1 VIGVLLI
8 AELRLYREGL
18 AELLEARDGISVV
31 AAVSN
36 GEEALARIEELRPDV
51 ALVDMAMID
60 NRHAILA
67 LGRRVPAIKIVAV
80 GLSETEHAVLACV
93 EAGIAAYVARDG
105 TVDEVVSAI
114 RRIMD
119 GEATCPP
126 EIVASLFRHVAVLAR
141 QRREPSPADQLTRR
155 ELQIAS
161 LITSGLSNK
170 EIATELQIELSTV
183 KNHVHNLF
191 EKLRIARRTQIPAW
205 FQSASLE
212 LRDLEP
218 PLAERG
224 RRTGFA

>member
-1 VIGVLLI
+1 
-8 AELRLYREGL
+8 
-18 AELLEARDGISVV
+18 
-31 AAVSN
+31 
-36 GEEALARIEELRPDV
+36 
-51 ALVDMAMID
+51 
-60 NRHAILA
+60 
-67 LGRRVPAIKIVAV
+67 
-80 GLSETEHAVLACV
+80 
-93 EAGIAAYVARDG
+93 
-105 TVDEVVSAI
+105 
-114 RRIMD
+114 
-119 GEATCPP
+119 
-126 EIVASLFRHVAVLAR
+126 VLAR